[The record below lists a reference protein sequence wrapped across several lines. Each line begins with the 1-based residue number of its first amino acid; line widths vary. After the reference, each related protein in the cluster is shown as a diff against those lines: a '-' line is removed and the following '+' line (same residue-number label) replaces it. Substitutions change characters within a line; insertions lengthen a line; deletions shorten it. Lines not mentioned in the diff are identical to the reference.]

1 MKATS
6 LWVGLAAVCVLAPA
20 LAFAP
25 AAHQNPPA
33 LAANDVHDF
42 VFLSEARPVF
52 IRLHVR
58 VDGRPVQ
65 AGWDGFMKYLFA
77 YLDVNGDGVL
87 NKEEAERAPTVE
99 QIISGIPNSGFGA
112 FGGMGGGPTHPT
124 MAELDADKDGK
135 VTLAELAAYY
145 KSHGFA
151 PFQLQ
156 TEAKQPNP
164 FGQFFGGS
172 REPTVEAVSE
182 AIFAL
187 LDTNKDGKLT
197 KEELAAAPAVLLRL
211 DENDDEM
218 IVPQELAKPAPIGG
232 GMGGMM
238 GFKGPGTAEADSR
251 LMLVESTRKTSK
263 ELVRQILARYGPSS
277 DNPMTKKLSR
287 KDLGLD
293 EATFAKLDS
302 NGDGVLDASELARFL
317 DRPADVEMVIRLGAK
332 AGEARVEL
340 AGKAGPLT
348 GKVKW
353 LPGLAL
359 LELGATR
366 VELRGTDADRA
377 DRLGGLLRQQYV
389 AQFKQAD
396 KDASGYLDEKEAKA
410 SGLFKDLFQAMDRK
424 GNGKVYEKDLIAYLD
439 QLVKLKN
446 LGRAGCVTL
455 VLTNQSRG
463 LFDLLDV
470 DRDGRLSVREMRGA
484 VKLLDQLGAA
494 GKGFL
499 TRADMPKSYL
509 LTLRRGGSL
518 RGGFDFNAA
527 LEEIYGGYEAT
538 DVDYPTAGPLWF
550 QKMDKNRDGDVSRK
564 EFLGT
569 DEQFRLIDTDGD
581 GLISLEEALR
591 YDALQRKKK

>member
-1 MKATS
+1 M
-6 LWVGLAAVCVLAPA
+6 WLALAFACVLAPA
-20 LAFAP
+20 FDLTP
-25 AAHQNPPA
+25 AAHQAAPA
-33 LAANDVHDF
+33 LPANDVQDF
-42 VFLSEARPVF
+42 VFLGEARPVF
-52 IRLHVR
+52 IRLHVS

-65 AGWDGFMKYLFA
+65 AGWDEFMKYLFT

-87 NKEEAERAPTVE
+87 SKEEAERAPTVE
-99 QIISGIPNSGFGA
+99 QLINGIPNSGFGA
-112 FGGMGGGPTHPT
+112 FGGGGGGPARPT
-124 MAELDADKDGK
+124 MAELDSNNDGK
-135 VTLAELAAYY
+135 VTLAELGAYY
-145 KSHGFA
+145 RSRGFA

-197 KEELAAAPAVLLRL
+197 KEELAAAPVVLLRL
-211 DENDDEM
+211 DQNDDEM
-218 IVPQELAKPAPIGG
+218 IVPQELAKPAPLGG

-238 GFKGPGTAEADSR
+238 GGFKGPAATEGYSR
-251 LMLVESTRKTSK
+251 LMLVETTGTASK
-263 ELVRQILARYGPSS
+263 RLVRQIQARYGPPS
-277 DNPMTKKLSR
+277 DNPLTKKISR

-293 EATFAKLDS
+293 EAIFAKLDS
-302 NGDGVLDASELARFL
+302 NGDGVLDASELAGFL
-317 DRPADVEMVIRLGAK
+317 DRPADLEIMLRLGTRQP
-332 AGEARVEL
+332 GEARVDQS
-340 AGKAGPLT
+340 GKAGPLA

-359 LELGATR
+359 LDLGPTR
-366 VELRGTDADRA
+366 IELRGSDAERP

-396 KDASGYLDEKEAKA
+396 KDGNGYLDEKEAKA
-410 SGLFKDLFQAMDRK
+410 SNLFRDLFQAMDRK
-424 GNGKVYEKDLIAYLD
+424 SNGKIYEKDLIAYLD
-439 QLVKLKN
+439 QLVELKTR
-446 LGRAGCVTL
+446 GRAGCVTL
-455 VLTNQSRG
+455 VLSDQSRG

-494 GKGFL
+494 ARGFL
-499 TRADMPKSYL
+499 TLADMPKSYL

-518 RGGFDFNAA
+518 RGSLDFNAA
-527 LEEIYGGYEAT
+527 LEEIYGGYEAVE
-538 DVDYPTAGPLWF
+538 VDYPTAGPLWF

-569 DEQFRLIDTDGD
+569 DEQFRQIDTDGD

-591 YDALQRKKK
+591 YDALHRKKK